1 MKIQIVN
8 VSVGQSA
15 KVLAVLYTVMSLPI
29 MLFVTAAGFVGGGL
43 GTGIGVAIMTL
54 LIAPLVYGLI
64 TFLCTGLVAWLYNLV
79 ARRVGGLEYSVAE
92 MPGAGAKT

>member
-8 VSVGQSA
+8 VSVGQTA

-43 GTGIGVAIMTL
+43 GAGIGVAIMTL
-54 LIAPLVYGLI
+54 LIAPLVYGLL
-64 TFLCTGLVAWLYNLV
+64 TFLFAGLVAWLYNLV
-79 ARRVGGLEYSVAE
+79 ARRVGGLEYSIAD
-92 MPGAGAKT
+92 MSDAAAKT